1 MSEKVKVLLV
11 GAAFSADLHSDGY
24 ARIPDRVQIVGIVDK
39 VVEKAHA
46 LAEKYGFTNYT
57 VYDDYKKAIAEAD
70 CDVVDVCL
78 PNFLHHPVTMA
89 ALKKG
94 RDVICEKPLATT
106 VEDAREMVETAQAL
120 GKHIY
125 YAEDWLGSPALRKA
139 LELIESGAI
148 GELKFVRAREC
159 HSGSHSP
166 FVQTIEYCG
175 GGAMVHL
182 GVHPVGFMLALKNNR
197 WKELVAMTSGG
208 GDTNLIHKTMEGEDW
223 AGALMRFEDG
233 TMAVLEANYVTSG
246 GMEDRIDFYG
256 TQGCLHVDLTFSSA
270 IEGFSIPGFDY
281 TVEKAEIT
289 TGWSKPA
296 VDERYNLGYVAEID
310 HFVECIAEGRAAR
323 TGLRGVD
330 GLETLKVINLIYK
343 SNREGARILNRKEK

>member
-1 MSEKVKVLLV
+1 MREKVKILLV

-24 ARIPDRVQIVGIVDK
+24 ARIPDRVEIVGIVDK
-39 VVEKAHA
+39 AVDRAHA
-46 LAEKYGFTNYT
+46 LAEKYGFKNHTL
-57 VYDDYKKAIAEAD
+57 YDDFEKAIAEVD

-78 PNFLHHPVTMA
+78 PNFLHHAVTMT

-94 RDVICEKPLATT
+94 RDVICEKPS
-106 VEDAREMVETAQAL
+106 REMVETAQAL
-120 GKHIY
+120 GRHIY

-139 LELIESGAI
+139 RELIDSGAI

-166 FVQTIEYCG
+166 FAQTIEYCG

-208 GDTNLIHKTMEGEDW
+208 EDTNLIHKTMEGEDW
-223 AGALMRFEDG
+223 AGALIRFEDG
-233 TMAVLEANYVTSG
+233 TVAVLEANYVTSG
-246 GMEDRIDFYG
+246 GMEDQIDFYG
-256 TQGCLHVDLTFSSA
+256 TKGCLHVDLTFSSA

-296 VDERYNLGYVAEID
+296 VDERYNLGYVAEIN
-310 HFVECIAEGRAAR
+310 HFVDCVAEGREAR
-323 TGLRGVD
+323 IGLRGVD
-330 GLETLKVINLIYK
+330 GLETLEVINLVYK
-343 SNREGARILNRKEK
+343 SNREGLRIMNRKLEK